1 MFEKFFTDPSMD
13 FETRSLF
20 GDIHY
25 GAGDVGEMLTAVANV
40 IDGDADQLG
49 GGMAQPG
56 GPHPSASATNRS
68 RAATRSALAMHT

>member
-1 MFEKFFTDPSMD
+1 MFEKFFADPSMD

-40 IDGDADQLG
+40 VDGDADELG
-49 GGMAQPG
+49 CGMARPG
-56 GPHPSASATNRS
+56 RPHPSASATNRS
-68 RAATRSALAMHT
+68 RAATRSVPAMPT